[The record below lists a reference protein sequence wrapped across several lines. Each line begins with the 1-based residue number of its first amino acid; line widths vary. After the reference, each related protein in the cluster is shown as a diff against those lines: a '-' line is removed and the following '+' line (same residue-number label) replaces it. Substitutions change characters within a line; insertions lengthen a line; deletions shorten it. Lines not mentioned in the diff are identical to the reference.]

1 MISKC
6 TYKIALVNDIQL
18 KFVINE
24 NPAAFKFNMGLISDF
39 EVLLI
44 FQSLIALQKIG
55 IQKYLGTDTQKDIY
69 DLFLKKIVVLVFNF
83 KHLLLRGDNS
93 KDLKITYFKVLTMQS
108 LVPENVEC

>member
-55 IQKYLGTDTQKDIY
+55 I
-69 DLFLKKIVVLVFNF
+69 
-83 KHLLLRGDNS
+83 
-93 KDLKITYFKVLTMQS
+93 
-108 LVPENVEC
+108 